1 MFDMADV
8 SRLPRL
14 RMAKPDSG
22 GWGRDDDE
30 EAAAAAAEAEAVGL
44 VVDEPSLLVVV
55 ETMASV
61 VDVVSLRTRTG
72 VFVVSGGRFL
82 VD

>member
-14 RMAKPDSG
+14 RIAKPESG
-22 GWGRDDDE
+22 GWGREEEDE
-30 EAAAAAAEAEAVGL
+30 AAAAEAEAVGL

-55 ETMASV
+55 ETMTSV
-61 VDVVSLRTRTG
+61 DDVVSLRTRTG
-72 VFVVSGGRFL
+72 VFVMSGGGFL